1 MKRESTEESKRNT
14 DEIKEL
20 TNERN
25 KWKEE
30 LKVVGS
36 FFEMERDN
44 AATYKAE
51 RDELRIRLERL
62 EGEYKAALKQINPND
77 PKAVPR
83 AQLEDPLTSAVK
95 EELKVPVSK
104 KSSSAK
110 PLLTAV
116 KLECYVPP
124 PPTDG

>member
-1 MKRESTEESKRNT
+1 MKNATTEFEKQRKRLEAVEKENLQLKTDFQLETEHFRVVEAQLEKYIANYAELKRESTEESKRNT

-30 LKVVGS
+30 AKVVSS

-51 RDELRIRLERL
+51 RD
-62 EGEYKAALKQINPND
+62 
-77 PKAVPR
+77 
-83 AQLEDPLTSAVK
+83 
-95 EELKVPVSK
+95 
-104 KSSSAK
+104 
-110 PLLTAV
+110 
-116 KLECYVPP
+116 
-124 PPTDG
+124 

>member
-1 MKRESTEESKRNT
+1 MRVLTFPNT

-30 LKVVGS
+30 AKVVSS

-51 RDELRIRLERL
+51 RD
-62 EGEYKAALKQINPND
+62 
-77 PKAVPR
+77 
-83 AQLEDPLTSAVK
+83 
-95 EELKVPVSK
+95 
-104 KSSSAK
+104 
-110 PLLTAV
+110 
-116 KLECYVPP
+116 
-124 PPTDG
+124 